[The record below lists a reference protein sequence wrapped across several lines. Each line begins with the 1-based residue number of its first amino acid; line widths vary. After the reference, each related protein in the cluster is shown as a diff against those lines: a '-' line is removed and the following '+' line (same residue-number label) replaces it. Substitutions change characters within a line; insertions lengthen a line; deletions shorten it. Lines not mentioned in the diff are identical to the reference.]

1 MGLSRGSVHFADM
14 DNDGWLDIISSGYGP
29 GRRQSPHL
37 LEQWRRHFSPKTGNT
52 YTDHTIRLVSPCDL
66 NADGWTDIVV
76 TGYSAT
82 KGQNAKS
89 FYVYRNKG
97 GRTFEMLDDL
107 FCGFEGSRRGYPLVR
122 RREPRRAAGHL
133 SGRTRRKPRNHNLVF
148 I

>member
-1 MGLSRGSVHFADM
+1 MF
-14 DNDGWLDIISSGYGP
+14 
-29 GRRQSPHL
+29 
-37 LEQWRRHFSPKTGNT
+37 
-52 YTDHTIRLVSPCDL
+52 PCDL

-107 FCGFEGSRRGYPLVR
+107 FCGFEGVDGATPSFGDVNHDGLPDILTGGHGESHEITTWLYLN
-122 RREPRRAAGHL
+122 REISASSLAADGMIRHLLGH
-133 SGRTRRKPRNHNLVF
+133 SIV
-148 I
+148 